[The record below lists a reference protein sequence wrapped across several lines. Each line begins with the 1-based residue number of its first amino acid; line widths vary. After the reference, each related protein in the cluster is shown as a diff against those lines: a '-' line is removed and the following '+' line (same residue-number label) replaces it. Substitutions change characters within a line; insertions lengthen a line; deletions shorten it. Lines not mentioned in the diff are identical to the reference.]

1 MSKCD
6 ALWGTM
12 RAVRY
17 GCFLLKMRHSRN
29 EEYKCPLY
37 EAVFLFDYQGRSAD
51 MSGWAQASAGTS
63 GGWGAQERLRR
74 RGGFHPGS

>member
-17 GCFLLKMRHSRN
+17 GCFLLKT
-29 EEYKCPLY
+29 Y
-37 EAVFLFDYQGRSAD
+37 EQERKNTNACSTKQSFFDYQGRSAD
-51 MSGWAQASAGTS
+51 MEWVGTEGVLTS
-63 GGWGAQERLRR
+63 GGWGAQERLQR